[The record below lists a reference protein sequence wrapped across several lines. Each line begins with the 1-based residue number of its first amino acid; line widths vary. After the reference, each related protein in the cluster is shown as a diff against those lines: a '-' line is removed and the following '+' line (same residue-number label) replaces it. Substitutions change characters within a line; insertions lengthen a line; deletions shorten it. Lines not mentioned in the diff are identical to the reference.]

1 MRAIL
6 EWLKPGARVKRYII
20 MQILS
25 IGLFIFCVV
34 TLKST
39 YDLSLKMLIAYIALI
54 TISVFCIVFSFILAQ
69 KNILF
74 VSLKNISRKNKS
86 IRVKKLLYG
95 DPELKKGPKI
105 VVIGGGSGLP
115 NLLKGLKE
123 YTSNITTIVNV
134 SSDDYTI
141 TSAMSGVE
149 KLTPGDIRK
158 CISALSSSETDIGNL
173 LTYQSKDDKI
183 NNNYSIGNAIITAL
197 TEITGSFPKAIDKL
211 SEIFNMQGNIY
222 PVTTEELI
230 LCAGLEDGEVVVGKE
245 NITERVK
252 ETKSKIKQI
261 FLKDGSIKT
270 LPDVIDAIKN
280 ANVIVLGPGALYT
293 SVASNFLLEDVSKA
307 IIKSKAKKV
316 YIANIMNQPG
326 QTDGYT
332 LARYINEV
340 ERYIGKHILDYAIVN
355 NGEITSEMIKD
366 FNQEDSTPVKI
377 DLENIQNRAIS
388 VVQEDLVL
396 TAKNSIIHD
405 SERLAEIIM
414 AITKSKKIGDLNIV
428 KIKKKH
434 LKNEKMISGKNNISN
449 VMKDTKTKAK
459 STASST
465 KTAAT
470 KDKKQSTSSSKKSSS
485 SASTRKTTS
494 TKKSTSSTTTKRKAS
509 AIQEVRISAKSDA
522 TIDKIKKKISKE

>member
-1 MRAIL
+1 MRTIL
-6 EWLKPGARVKRYII
+6 EWLKPGARVKRYIF

-25 IGLFIFCVV
+25 IGLFIFCIVS
-34 TLKST
+34 LMST
-39 YDLSLKMLIAYIALI
+39 YDLSIKMLVAYIALT
-54 TISVFCIVFSFILAQ
+54 TISIFGIIFSFILAQ

-74 VSLKNISRKNKS
+74 ISLKNISKKNKS
-86 IRVKKLLYG
+86 VRVKKLLYG

-123 YTSNITTIVNV
+123 YTSNITAVVNV

-158 CISALSSSETDIGNL
+158 CISALSTSETDIGKL
-173 LTYQSKDDKI
+173 LTYQSREDKI
-183 NNNYSIGNAIITAL
+183 NNNYSIGNAILTAL
-197 TEITGSFPKAIDKL
+197 IEITGSFPKAIDKL
-211 SEIFNMQGNIY
+211 SEIFNMQGRIY
-222 PVTTEELI
+222 PVTTDELI

-245 NITERVK
+245 NISDRVK
-252 ETKSKIKQI
+252 ETRSPIKQI
-261 FLKDGSIKT
+261 FLKDGSVKT
-270 LPDVIDAIKN
+270 LPDVIEAIKN
-280 ANVIVLGPGALYT
+280 ANVIVLGPGSLYT

-332 LARYINEV
+332 LARYINEI

-355 NGEITSEMIKD
+355 NGEITAEMIKD

-396 TAKNSIIHD
+396 TAKNALIHD

-434 LKNEKMISGKNNISN
+434 LKNEKHINGKNKILNG
-449 VMKDTKTKAK
+449 MKNKQIK
-459 STASST
+459 SE
-465 KTAAT
+465 
-470 KDKKQSTSSSKKSSS
+470 KKSSKPKAKKVS
-485 SASTRKTTS
+485 SNKEI
-494 TKKSTSSTTTKRKAS
+494 K
-509 AIQEVRISAKSDA
+509 ISAKSDA